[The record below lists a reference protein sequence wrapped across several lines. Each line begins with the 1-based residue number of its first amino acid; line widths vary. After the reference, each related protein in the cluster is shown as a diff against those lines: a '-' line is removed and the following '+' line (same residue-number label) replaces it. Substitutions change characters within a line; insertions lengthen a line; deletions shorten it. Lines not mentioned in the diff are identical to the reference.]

1 MRLPLAGQ
9 CPYYHCIW
17 QVKNS
22 IVLGE
27 NAYRKTNWAGYS
39 PEMLNQTNY
48 VSGLVLCLH
57 LRQSFE
63 DEVSIKST
71 LTWPIPDETAS
82 RRPKS
87 LLPLYLASKK
97 LYRAWGQ
104 GLLEGNISR
113 LPSRNDKPNQ
123 PYFWSGTLSASKAKF
138 WRWSFNKKYSYLTLT
153 WWDCLSQANVP
164 ITIVSGK

>member
-22 IVLGE
+22 IVLGDG
-27 NAYRKTNWAGYS
+27 AYWKTIWAGYS

-71 LTWPIPDETAS
+71 LTWPLPDKTAS
-82 RRPKS
+82 RRPMS

-97 LYRAWGQ
+97 LYCAWGQ
-104 GLLEGNISR
+104 CLQKDKLSR
-113 LPSRNDKPNQ
+113 LLSQDVKPNQ
-123 PYFWSGTLSASKAKF
+123 HCFWSGTRSTSKAKF
-138 WRWSFNKKYSYLTLT
+138 WRWSFNKKYSYLTVT